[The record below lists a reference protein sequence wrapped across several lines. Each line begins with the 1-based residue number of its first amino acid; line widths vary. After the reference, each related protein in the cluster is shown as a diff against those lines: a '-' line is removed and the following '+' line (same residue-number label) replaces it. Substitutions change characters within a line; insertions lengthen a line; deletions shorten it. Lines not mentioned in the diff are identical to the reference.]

1 MLKHLNRFTLLASLL
16 AAGCATQPAKPVTQE
31 AWARTDGIKY
41 RCVKNRS
48 FVASF
53 APDGSRA
60 AIKLGET
67 IYDVPRIE
75 GDSVVHYQSDEIDY
89 MGKGRNARLL
99 KSPDGP
105 YEGCTVSNS

>member
-1 MLKHLNRFTLLASLL
+1 MSKHLNKFALLALL
-16 AAGCATQPAKPVTQE
+16 LVAGCATQPARPVTQE

-41 RCVKNRS
+41 HCVKNRT

-89 MGKGRNARLL
+89 MGKGRNARLT
-99 KSPDGP
+99 KSPEGA
-105 YEGCTVSNS
+105 YEGCTTSNS